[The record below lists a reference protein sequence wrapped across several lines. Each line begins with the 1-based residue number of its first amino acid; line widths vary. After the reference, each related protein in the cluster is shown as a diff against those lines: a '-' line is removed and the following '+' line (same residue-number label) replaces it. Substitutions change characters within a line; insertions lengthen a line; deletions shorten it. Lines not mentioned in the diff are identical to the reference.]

1 MTNEQAERPEKM
13 AHGLVEKRPK
23 PCAVLAG
30 TPSDSHTWNLLFV
43 QLLLE
48 ENGWDVHNL
57 GACVQPTMLVDESL
71 RAKPDLVVISTVN
84 GHGAQDARQV
94 IAALRAEPALA
105 QVPVSLGGKL
115 CVSEDRA
122 RDAVPGLL
130 AAGFDAV
137 LVGDTAV
144 PDFQELLARVAAA
157 RYARRP

>member
-1 MTNEQAERPEKM
+1 MSPRCT
-13 AHGLVEKRPK
+13 VESRPK

-48 ENGWDVHNL
+48 ENGWTVNNL
-57 GACVQPTMLVDESL
+57 GACVPPAMLVDESL
-71 RAKPDLVVISTVN
+71 RTAPDLIVLSTVN
-84 GHGAQDARQV
+84 GHGAQDARRV

-105 QVPVSLGGKL
+105 EVPVSIGGKL
-115 CVSEDRA
+115 CVSEDRSREA
-122 RDAVPGLL
+122 ASGLL

-144 PDFQELLARVAAA
+144 PDFRKLLARVAAQ
-157 RYARRP
+157 RYARQA